1 MTVTET
7 NNRAHVAEEIER
19 LGPWFH
25 NLHLPGGVQTAPD
38 HPLGDF
44 PAVKWKQIAPHV
56 PEKLDGWRVLD
67 IGCNAGFYTFQ
78 LASRGAHVTA
88 VDIDPHYLDQA
99 RWAAGQF
106 GLLDRVQFRLM
117 SVYELA
123 RAGETYDLIWF
134 LGVLYHL
141 RHPLLALD
149 ILRNMTQRLMVL
161 QTMTMPGNKVLT
173 PPEKI
178 GLDDRDIL
186 RREGWPLM
194 AFIEGRLADDPTN
207 WWAPNHAGVQAMVR
221 AAGFDVLAHPAH
233 EVYVCAPNH
242 DESVYNKEQRNS
254 ELAAVL
260 GRE

>member
-134 LGVLYHL
+134 LGVL
-141 RHPLLALD
+141 
-149 ILRNMTQRLMVL
+149 
-161 QTMTMPGNKVLT
+161 
-173 PPEKI
+173 
-178 GLDDRDIL
+178 
-186 RREGWPLM
+186 
-194 AFIEGRLADDPTN
+194 
-207 WWAPNHAGVQAMVR
+207 
-221 AAGFDVLAHPAH
+221 
-233 EVYVCAPNH
+233 
-242 DESVYNKEQRNS
+242 
-254 ELAAVL
+254 
-260 GRE
+260 